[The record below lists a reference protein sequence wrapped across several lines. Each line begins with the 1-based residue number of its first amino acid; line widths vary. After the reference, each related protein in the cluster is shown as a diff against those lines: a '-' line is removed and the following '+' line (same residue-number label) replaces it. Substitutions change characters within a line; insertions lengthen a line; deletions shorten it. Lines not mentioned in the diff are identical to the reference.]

1 MEFKTITYQ
10 SSTIYYRITGKG
22 KPVILI
28 HGFGEDGE
36 IWNRQV
42 DFLKDHF
49 KLIVPDLPG
58 SGKSEMIN
66 DMSIEG
72 MGEVIKEV
80 MNIELQKFPP
90 QRTERVILIG
100 HSMGGYITLA
110 FVEKY
115 PDLLSAFALIHSS
128 AYADSEEKKSA
139 RLKSIEFI
147 KTNGAYEFIKTAIPG
162 LFKPSENAG
171 PSETYIADLI
181 EKGKGF
187 APEALIH
194 YYRSMINRVD
204 KTAVLKNFSR
214 PVLLII
220 GEYDNAVPFEQS
232 MQQTYL
238 PHQTYIHILRNSGHM
253 GLFEETEKVNRALLE
268 FLNRQP
274 D

>member
-1 MEFKTITYQ
+1 M
-10 SSTIYYRITGKG
+10 
-22 KPVILI
+22 
-28 HGFGEDGE
+28 
-36 IWNRQV
+36 
-42 DFLKDHF
+42 
-49 KLIVPDLPG
+49 LIVPDLPG
-58 SGKSEMIN
+58 SGKSEMIK

-72 MGEVIKEV
+72 MGEVIKEIL
-80 MNIELQKFPP
+80 NIELRKY
-90 QRTERVILIG
+90 TLKEAERVVLIG

-110 FVEKY
+110 IAEKY

-147 KTNGAYEFIKTAIPG
+147 KTNGAYEFLKTAIPG

-171 PSETYIADLI
+171 PSETHIADLI

-187 APEALIH
+187 APEALIQ

-253 GLFEETEKVNRALLE
+253 GLLEETETVNRALLE

-274 D
+274 E